1 MGARMNKKEYPIV
14 EVMWVDAEEK
24 GEVGWNDIKEM
35 IKYAKRPC
43 PTMRTVGYEIFKGPD
58 HISLLST
65 VGPDEC
71 STVEKIPI
79 SFIKNITYLKELP
92 GKSQGTTTTK
102 TATRK

>member
-1 MGARMNKKEYPIV
+1 MGQRMHKKEYPIV
-14 EVMWVDAEEK
+14 EVTWVDAEEK
-24 GEVGWNDIKEM
+24 GEIGWNDIKEM

-79 SFIKNITYLKELP
+79 SFIKNIIYLREL
-92 GKSQGTTTTK
+92 KTNTQGPTTK
-102 TATRK
+102 KPTRK